1 MNLDRAIALASQA
14 HSGQVDKAGAPY
26 ILHPLRVMM
35 AMGDDDSRVVA
46 ILHDVVEDSDI
57 TLDDLHAE
65 GFPALVVDAVD
76 ALTRRQGEAY
86 EAFILR
92 VGQNNIARS
101 VKIADLRD
109 NLDVSRFSGV
119 ELDTGHFDRI
129 KRYSSALQVLLGK
142 S

>member
-14 HSGQVDKAGAPY
+14 HFGQVDKAGAPY

-57 TLDDLHAE
+57 TLDDLRAE
-65 GFPALVVDAVD
+65 GFPALVVDAID

-92 VGQNNIARS
+92 VGQNSIARS
-101 VKIADLRD
+101 VKIADLHD
-109 NLDVSRFSGV
+109 NLDVSRFSGA
-119 ELDTGHFDRI
+119 ELDARLLERL
-129 KRYSSALQVLLGK
+129 KRYLSALQVLQGK
-142 S
+142 F